1 MSNSNPYTKSPI
13 HITQGTGKM
22 LGIVSINSST
32 LSNPFCQKM
41 KDKPGLICGKCY
53 ARTYESIYSAL
64 RGYLES
70 NSRILSSAP
79 LSDEDIPV
87 IYQDICRVHS
97 FGELQN
103 EMHLENI
110 CRIAI
115 KNSHCLFTLWT
126 KRLNLISPNR
136 PSNLNVIY
144 SNPKL
149 DSPIS
154 AVPLGVDGV
163 FNVLT
168 AEYAISH
175 NIKSNCPGHC
185 RMCMKC
191 YRSSPAGVI
200 YEILK
205 SDQKKYKE
213 MME

>member
-1 MSNSNPYTKSPI
+1 MAKTSLYSNSPI

-22 LGIVSINSST
+22 QGIVSINSST
-32 LSNPFCQKM
+32 LANPFCKKM
-41 KDKPGLICGKCY
+41 SANPAFICSKCY
-53 ARTYESIYSAL
+53 ANRFESIYPAL
-64 RGYLES
+64 HRCLMS
-70 NSRILSSAP
+70 NSELLSNAILA
-79 LSDEDIPV
+79 DEDIPI
-87 IYQDICRVHS
+87 IYQDICRLHS
-97 FGELQN
+97 YGELIN
-103 EMHLENI
+103 ETHFRNF
-110 CRIAI
+110 CKIAEH
-115 KNSHCLFTLWT
+115 NPHCLFTLWT

-154 AVPLGVDGV
+154 TVPSGVDGV

-175 NIKSNCPGHC
+175 GIKSNCPGHC

-213 MME
+213 MIE

>member
-1 MSNSNPYTKSPI
+1 MSKSNPYTKSPI

-41 KDKPGLICGKCY
+41 HENQALICARCY
-53 ARTYESIYSAL
+53 ANQFEKAYSSL

-70 NSRILSSAP
+70 NSHILSSAP
-79 LSDEDIPV
+79 LSDEDIPI
-87 IYQDICRVHS
+87 IYQDVCRIHS
-97 FGELQN
+97 FGELMNQT
-103 EMHLENI
+103 HFDNI
-110 CRIAI
+110 VRIAI

-154 AVPLGVDGV
+154 TVPSGVDGI
-163 FNVLT
+163 FNVVT
-168 AEYAISH
+168 AEYAIAH

-213 MME
+213 MIE